1 MERKERITLAMSRL
15 ITIFFTIILS
25 TMLMPSIAFC
35 HGWGGYEQGA
45 KAHGF
50 GGAFTGL
57 ADDPTAVYYN
67 PAGIVQLDGTQGS
80 LGFSIVNIKGQYESS
95 GTSGIDS
102 AGEKTDLENQYFF
115 IPNLYITSKINDRLV
130 LGFGEYT
137 VFGLGFKWPDS
148 FEGRFASGG
157 KNAELSSMTLSPVTA
172 YKITDNLS
180 VALGGRVER
189 AELTLQNK
197 LFVAPGVD
205 EVGLKI
211 SGDDF
216 GIGWNASVFDKIN
229 DNFKVGFCYRSKL
242 KHSFDD
248 VDFKFN
254 PQIPTLGS
262 IPVGLTNTSAKLD
275 ITMPQ
280 YVSAGI
286 AWNKG
291 PLTLTTDVYWWDWS
305 QLKDLKFELKQPVAG
320 SSSVVS
326 PMKWD
331 DTWTWAI
338 GTEYKVNALDRVI
351 SLRGGF
357 MYEQCPT
364 PSDTVN
370 PAGFQ
375 GDNLLYNIGLGTM
388 LGPVY
393 SDFFFTYVY
402 TKDQTWNNASG
413 AVPNPGGGPITGE
426 FKNYRTFMIGNN
438 ITYKF

>member
-1 MERKERITLAMSRL
+1 MERKERIILALSRL
-15 ITIFFTIILS
+15 VTIFITIILS
-25 TMLMPSIAFC
+25 TMLIPSIAFC

-57 ADDPTAVYYN
+57 ADDPTAVYY
-67 PAGIVQLDGTQGS
+67 
-80 LGFSIVNIKGQYESS
+80 KGEYESA

-115 IPNLYITSKINDRLV
+115 IPNLYVTSKINDRLAI
-130 LGFGEYT
+130 GFGEYT

-148 FEGRFASGG
+148 FEGRYASGG
-157 KNAELSSMTLSPVTA
+157 KDAELTTMTLSPVAA
-172 YKITDNLS
+172 YKVTDNIS

-189 AELTLQNK
+189 AELTLKNNIF
-197 LFVAPGVD
+197 LAPGVD
-205 EVGLKI
+205 DVGLKI
-211 SGDDF
+211 SGDDYS
-216 GIGWNASVFDKIN
+216 IGWNAAVLDKIN
-229 DNFKVGFCYRSKL
+229 NNFQVGFCYRSKMN
-242 KHSFDD
+242 HSFDD

-280 YVSAGI
+280 YVSAGL
-286 AWNKG
+286 AWSQG
-291 PLTLTTDVYWWDWS
+291 PLTVTVDGYWWDWS
-305 QLKDLKFELKQPVAG
+305 EINELKFKLDHPVAG
-320 SSSVVS
+320 SSSVVN

-331 DTWTWAI
+331 NTWTWAA

-364 PSDTVN
+364 PSETVN
-370 PAGFQ
+370 PAGYQ
-375 GDNLLYNIGLGTM
+375 GDNLLYNLGIGSM
-388 LGPVY
+388 IGPVY
-393 SDFFFTYVY
+393 SDFFITYVY
-402 TKDQTWNNASG
+402 TKDRTWNDAAG
-413 AVPNPGGGPITGE
+413 KVPNPGGGPITGE
-426 FKNYRTFMIGNN
+426 FKDYRSYLFGSN

>member
-1 MERKERITLAMSRL
+1 ML
-15 ITIFFTIILS
+15 IPS
-25 TMLMPSIAFC
+25 TAFC

-80 LGFSIVNIKGQYESS
+80 LGFSIANIKGKYKSA
-95 GTSGIDS
+95 GTSGMDS
-102 AGEKTDLENQYFF
+102 AGDQTDLENQYFF
-115 IPNLYITSKINDRLV
+115 IPNLYVTSKINDRLAI
-130 LGFGEYT
+130 GFGEYT
-137 VFGLGFKWPDS
+137 VFGLGFKWPNS

-157 KNAELSSMTLSPVTA
+157 KNAELSSMTLSPVAA

-180 VALGGRVER
+180 VAIGGRFER
-189 AELTLQNK
+189 AELTLENK
-197 LFVAPGVD
+197 IFVAPGVD

-211 SGDDF
+211 SGDDY
-216 GIGWNASVFDKIN
+216 GIGWNASILDKIN
-229 DNFKVGFCYRSKL
+229 DNFKVGLSYRSKL

-248 VDFKFN
+248 VEFKFN
-254 PQIPTLGS
+254 PQIPTLGPV
-262 IPVGLTNTSAKLD
+262 PVGLTNTSAKLD

-280 YVSAGI
+280 YVSAGL
-286 AWNKG
+286 AWSQG
-291 PLTLTTDVYWWDWS
+291 PLTVTFDGYWWDWS
-305 QLKDLKFELKQPVAG
+305 EIDELRFKLKQPVAG

-331 DTWTWAI
+331 DTWSWAI
-338 GTEYKVNALDRVI
+338 GTEYNVNALDRVI

-364 PSDTVN
+364 PSETVN
-370 PAGFQ
+370 PVGFQ
-375 GDNLLYNIGLGTM
+375 GDNILYNLGLGTM
-388 LGPVY
+388 IGPLY

-402 TKDQTWNNASG
+402 TKDRIWNNAAGS
-413 AVPNPGGGPITGE
+413 VPNPGGGQITGE
-426 FKNYRTFMIGNN
+426 FKDYQTFMIGNN